1 MKITNKIISILTTLA
16 VPVVLSLAIVR
27 LLLTPAFLQLEYRMP
42 YFPPDTYGFD
52 QAERLRYA
60 ELSRQYLLNEAGI
73 DFLGELT
80 FPDGELLFRERE
92 LSHME
97 DVKKV
102 LGGVWLAF
110 WVGALVVADSALWAW
125 RRGGWQPYWQALSR
139 GGWLTV
145 GLLLTI
151 LVFTFLSFDAL
162 FVAFHRV
169 FFEGDTWLFKYSDT
183 LIRLFPIRFWQD
195 VFIAFGVLTLGGG
208 AALGWGIGKCEL
220 GDAS

>member
-1 MKITNKIISILTTLA
+1 MKIIQKVTNILTTLA
-16 VPVVLSLAIVR
+16 VPVVLSLVIVR

-52 QAERLRYA
+52 QDERLHFA
-60 ELSRQYLLNEAGI
+60 ELSRQYLLNDAGI
-73 DFLGELT
+73 DFLGNLT
-80 FPDGELLFRERE
+80 FPDGDALFEERE

-97 DVKKV
+97 DVKAV
-102 LGGVWLAF
+102 LEGVLLAF
-110 WVGALVVADSALWAW
+110 WVGAAVLALSALWAW
-125 RRGGWQPYWQALSR
+125 RRGGWQPYTDALSR

-208 AALGWGIGKCEL
+208 AALGWGVGTRNQ
-220 GDAS
+220 